1 MDNDT
6 FDLLKSNIAKHKF
19 WNNKHQNLT
28 LVSRDSMHLD
38 ESEKPLTS
46 SDNDLIEA
54 TWGLGGVLT
63 FLTKNRTGIQGS
75 LRSGL
80 LPIYLGALSVW
91 LISFVNSRNTIA
103 VMGIE
108 IPNMKISRLKSARTG
123 N

>member
-54 TWGLGGVLT
+54 TWGLGGCAYLPYQEQDWHP
-63 FLTKNRTGIQGS
+63 RQPA
-75 LRSGL
+75 LRSSTD
-80 LPIYLGALSVW
+80 LSRRTQCM
-91 LISFVNSRNTIA
+91 VNSFC
-103 VMGIE
+103 
-108 IPNMKISRLKSARTG
+108 
-123 N
+123 